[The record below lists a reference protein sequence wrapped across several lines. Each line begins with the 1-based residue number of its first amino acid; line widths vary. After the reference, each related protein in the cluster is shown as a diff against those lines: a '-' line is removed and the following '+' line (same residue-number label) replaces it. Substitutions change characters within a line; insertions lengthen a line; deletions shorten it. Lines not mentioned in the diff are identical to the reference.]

1 MGSRDMGIFH
11 EATRQ
16 AIKEMIEEF
25 GEASRFGRILNEDDL
40 ECAAARVATF
50 LEMTLELRTGLGL
63 AGPTQQARDPGAA
76 LRTAAPRQA
85 APRASGN
92 RLGLPSG
99 FETREDPALKP
110 SGFARTRAAAE
121 VAADADTTRG
131 VQGPGRGQAEV
142 RLPPEHDFR
151 LPRKRVGASE
161 QERESFTSNRY
172 KG

>member
-1 MGSRDMGIFH
+1 MGIFH

-40 ECAAARVATF
+40 EGAAARVATF
-50 LEMTLELRTGLGL
+50 LEMTLELRAGLGL
-63 AGPTQQARDPGAA
+63 AGPTQQAASAPRQ
-76 LRTAAPRQA
+76 AAPRQA

-121 VAADADTTRG
+121 VATDADTTRG
-131 VQGPGRGQAEV
+131 VQGLGREQADV

-161 QERESFTSNRY
+161 QERESFTNTRY